1 VKLDAHTHLGAG
13 RGAAA
18 TGALLAMLDEYGI
31 EAAVAFPGAAGLAGS
46 PRQISAANRYVAEA
60 ARQHPDRLI
69 GFATANPYHEDEAQ
83 EGLQKAAGQ
92 GLRGLKLH
100 PPLQGFVLS
109 NRKLLD
115 PILAQAARLGFPVI
129 IHTGVRLAGLPYVE
143 VSLGDIGRLAQAFPE
158 VTFIVA
164 HMGWGGRDSSGIGEL
179 ARDHANVWFDTA
191 GVNAPHQIQALVAAG
206 AGDRI
211 LYGSD
216 FPLLHPKVELLRV
229 ELAEL
234 APEVKAG
241 ILGVNAQRL
250 LARKREARG

>member
-1 VKLDAHTHLGAG
+1 VKLDAHTHLGEG

-18 TGALLAMLDEYGI
+18 TDALLAMLDDYGI
-31 EAAVAFPGAAGLAGS
+31 ESAVAFPGAAGLAGS
-46 PRQISAANRYVAEA
+46 PRQIASANRYVAEA
-60 ARQHPDRLI
+60 ARQHPDRLS
-69 GFATANPYHEDEAQ
+69 GFATVNPYHEDEAV
-83 EGLQKAAGQ
+83 EGLKQAAEL

-115 PILAQAARLGFPVI
+115 PILGLAAELGFPVM

-143 VSLGDIGRLAQAFPE
+143 VSLGDIGRLAQAFRE
-158 VTFIVA
+158 VAFVVA
-164 HMGWGGRDSSGIGEL
+164 HMGWGGRDSSGIAEL

-191 GVNAPHQIQALVAAG
+191 GVNAPHQIQQLAAAG
-206 AGDRI
+206 AGGRI

-234 APEVKAG
+234 TPEVEAEV
-241 ILGVNAQRL
+241 LGGNAQRL
-250 LARKREARG
+250 LAGQHETRG

>member
-1 VKLDAHTHLGAG
+1 VKLDAHTHLGEG
-13 RGAAA
+13 RGAAPA
-18 TGALLAMLDEYGI
+18 DALLAMLDEYGI
-31 EAAVAFPGAAGLAGS
+31 DAAVAFPGAAGLAGS
-46 PRQISAANRYVAEA
+46 PRQCAAANRYVAEA
-60 ARQHPDRLI
+60 ARRHPDRLI
-69 GFATANPYHEDEAQ
+69 GFATVNPYHEDEAM
-83 EGLQKAAGQ
+83 EGLREAAGQ

-115 PILAQAARLGFPVI
+115 PILGLAAELGFPVM

-143 VSLGDIGRLAQAFPE
+143 VSLADIGRLAQAFRE

-191 GVNAPHQIQALVAAG
+191 GVNGPHQIQQLVAAG
-206 AGDRI
+206 AGERI

-234 APEVKAG
+234 APEVEAG
-241 ILGVNAQRL
+241 VLGGNLQRL
-250 LARKREARG
+250 LSGQREAKG